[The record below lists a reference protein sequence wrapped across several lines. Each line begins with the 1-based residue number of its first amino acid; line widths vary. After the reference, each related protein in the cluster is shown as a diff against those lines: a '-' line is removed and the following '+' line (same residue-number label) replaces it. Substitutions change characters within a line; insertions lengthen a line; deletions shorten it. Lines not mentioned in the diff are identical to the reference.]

1 MQAAVYFIGWYLIGL
16 AVAMI
21 INHFKKRK

>member
-1 MQAAVYFIGWYLIGL
+1 MQAVVYFIGWYLIGL

-21 INHFKKRK
+21 INQFKKRK